1 MSQHSVCFTHCVLM
15 REGSGGGGMSPVFW
29 GAYPCYASLC
39 RSCTIGYSR
48 LCRKY
53 CKLHKMSPV
62 FCVLGAPRPASA
74 EARVQHKVPY
84 VAQENTPIQ
93 GRCRLSIVAQ
103 EMKAHTC
110 TPCPAMCNC
119 AWRADLVSSCLDNR
133 GRWWSW

>member
-1 MSQHSVCFTHCVLM
+1 MSQHSVCITHCVLM

-53 CKLHKMSPV
+53 YMLHKISPV
-62 FCVLGAPRPASA
+62 FCVLGAPGLVARPASA

-93 GRCRLSIVAQ
+93 GGLEALYCGTRDDSTH
-103 EMKAHTC
+103 MHTL
-110 TPCPAMCNC
+110 PCNVQLCMACGPSQQ
-119 AWRADLVSSCLDNR
+119 LP
-133 GRWWSW
+133 G